1 MRVRA
6 AHECR
11 LQKPGKM
18 NVVNECALAAQQRR
32 IFNTLKAFSD
42 HPDTPDLFFKNLAQ
56 PRRLP
61 HKGFSPTQGKKAN
74 MNIISL
80 KQADIIIDAI
90 FEKSRELNLRPM
102 TAVVVEPGNVVK
114 AFKKEDHASALR
126 LEMALGK
133 TYAALALGR
142 SSSLV
147 QVRAEER
154 PYFMKFIDDASE
166 KQVFAEGGGRLIRN
180 EAGEVIGAV
189 GVTGD
194 RQNVDEDMAAHGI
207 HAAGLKTDEDCAYMG
222 QLVRL
227 DN

>member
-1 MRVRA
+1 MDIVDEKRFPA
-6 AHECR
+6 
-11 LQKPGKM
+11 K
-18 NVVNECALAAQQRR
+18 QRR
-32 IFNTLKAFSD
+32 VFDALYPFSNHRD
-42 HPDTPDLFFKNLAQ
+42 ISFLLRKILAQ

-61 HKGFSPTQGKKAN
+61 HNGIGYFYTGTQ
-74 MNIISL
+74 MNIITL

-154 PYFMKFIDDASE
+154 PNFMKFIDDASE

-180 EAGEVIGAV
+180 QDGDVIGAV

-207 HAAGLKTDEDCAYMG
+207 HAAGLKTDEDCADMG